1 MLALLTDFGT
11 QVLIGLMLLVFMA
24 VPFVLRSRRSQD
36 ESDQA
41 NNDLPRELL

>member
-11 QVLIGLMLLVFMA
+11 QALIGLMLLVFMA
-24 VPFVLRSRRSQD
+24 VPFVLRSRRSQG
-36 ESDQA
+36 EPSQS

>member
-36 ESDQA
+36 ESSQA

>member
-24 VPFVLRSRRSQD
+24 VPFVLRLRRSQG
-36 ESDQA
+36 ESGQT
-41 NNDLPRELL
+41 NNDLPHELL